1 MVTVYTVGHSTRAL
15 GEFVALL
22 RHYRIE
28 VLVDVRT
35 FPRSRRFPHFNQAAL
50 EESLAGEGIDY
61 LWLKELGGRRH
72 GPPAEDSPNLGLS
85 TPGFRNYADH
95 MLSAE
100 FQTALARLR
109 ETASR
114 RRLAL
119 ICAERLYWRCHR
131 RLISDYL
138 TAQGDTVLHI
148 DSAARLLPHRLPPGA
163 HTADGLLTYP
173 GEKRLFGS

>member
-15 GEFVALL
+15 GEFLALL

-35 FPRSRRFPHFNQAAL
+35 FPRSRRFPHFNQVAL
-50 EESLAGEGIDY
+50 RESLPGEGIDY
-61 LWLKELGGRRH
+61 LWLKELDGRRH
-72 GPPAEDSPNLGLS
+72 GPPAQDSPNLGLR

-100 FQTALARLR
+100 FQIAVAELR
-109 ETASR
+109 EVAST

-119 ICAERLYWRCHR
+119 MCAERLHWRCHR
-131 RLISDYL
+131 RLVSDYL
-138 TAQGDTVLHI
+138 TARGESVRKK
-148 DSAARLLPHRLPPGA
+148 ARSGVDVEHRVALG
-163 HTADGLLTYP
+163 
-173 GEKRLFGS
+173 GEVI